1 MFHTFLLPSGNNDFE
16 GRTLDSANDTVGSDR
31 YSKFTL
37 WKLGP
42 SNSQSLPGE
51 SLNKAAWAAGESLT
65 VHGLPSILALPASV
79 LVRLSSVR

>member
-1 MFHTFLLPSGNNDFE
+1 MFHTFLLPSGNIDFE

-42 SNSQSLPGE
+42 SNSQSLP
-51 SLNKAAWAAGESLT
+51 AAWAAGESLT
-65 VHGLPSILALPASV
+65 VHGLPSILALPAIV
-79 LVRLSSVR
+79 LVCLSSVR